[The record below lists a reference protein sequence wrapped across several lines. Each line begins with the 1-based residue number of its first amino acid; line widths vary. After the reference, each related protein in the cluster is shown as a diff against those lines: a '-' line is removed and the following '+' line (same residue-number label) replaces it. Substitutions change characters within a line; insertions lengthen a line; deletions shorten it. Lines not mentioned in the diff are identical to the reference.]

1 MDVERTTYIFY
12 YLGNEKCYLNW
23 IGVVTLRQ
31 LLEEHLR
38 EPHSYRRVSTL
49 IRGTIAAWR
58 EVELSW
64 MVLSWHLTYLPKA
77 ISFRS
82 PSSFTGP
89 VSWAPDAGEI
99 EARVASG
106 WLACGLPLE
115 RLEPTKKAFKLASTF
130 FLRLCCSGR
139 GSIDIGPGDE
149 SKSEWSN
156 EVESYVLIFN

>member
-58 EVELSW
+58 EVELPW
-64 MVLSWHLTYLPKA
+64 MVLSWHLTYLPKD

-106 WLACGLPLE
+106 WLACGLSDLSQPKRRLNWLPPFFSAFAAADEGPSTLALE
-115 RLEPTKKAFKLASTF
+115 TRARANEAM
-130 FLRLCCSGR
+130 
-139 GSIDIGPGDE
+139 
-149 SKSEWSN
+149 KSNHMS
-156 EVESYVLIFN
+156 